1 MSISMI
7 EHSFK
12 IEYIPSLLH
21 FSNQVFLSSS
31 SSLLLF
37 IYLVFVLLLFIYLVF
52 VLLLFIYLVFV
63 LLLFIYL
70 VFFCFCYFCLK

>member
-31 SSLLLF
+31 SSSLLLF

-52 VLLLFIYLVFV
+52 VLLL
-63 LLLFIYL
+63 LFLFEI
-70 VFFCFCYFCLK
+70 VMSNPADVCFYFDRR